1 MSYFSEFQYFEFFLL
16 LLIIVIC
23 YVYYQNKTR
32 KYQLQIQKLQRDGDL
47 RYKDL
52 SNLLPQLVVELDQ
65 NGQFIFINN
74 AGLELIDYTKSDI
87 RNGLTIFDII
97 HPEDKISFK
106 EEFLYLLEGG
116 INRGQEFRM
125 VKKNGEV
132 YFAVLFLKA
141 IETGEYSQSCLRG
154 FIIDISDRKKL
165 ERKVLGAI
173 LNTEDKE
180 RRRFSEDLHDGLGP
194 LLSTIK
200 LYINQMTSSKV
211 TIEEEKEMLSYT
223 NELLDE
229 AISTTRQIANNILPG
244 SIVDNGLVD
253 AISSFCHRVQQ
264 AGSFQISFNH
274 NLLQRFE
281 IALEINLYRIII
293 ELINNS
299 IKHANA
305 MCINI
310 KLNFDD
316 HVLHLVY
323 SDDGVGFDVNKISKG
338 LGINNINNRAKSLNG
353 IHSFSSELKQGM
365 TFDLKVEL
373 LEN

>member
-323 SDDGVGFDVNKISKG
+323 
-338 LGINNINNRAKSLNG
+338 
-353 IHSFSSELKQGM
+353 
-365 TFDLKVEL
+365 
-373 LEN
+373 